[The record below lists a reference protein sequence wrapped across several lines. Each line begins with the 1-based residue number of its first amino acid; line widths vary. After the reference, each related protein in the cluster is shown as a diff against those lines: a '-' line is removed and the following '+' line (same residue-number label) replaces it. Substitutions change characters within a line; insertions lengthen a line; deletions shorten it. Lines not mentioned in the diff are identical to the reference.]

1 MQYKQFMN
9 DVCNQIKKD
18 YPDLEVSLEIEEELK
33 KYTFYIN
40 DCFIMINDSDL
51 SNIELD
57 ITPEDMVCIVMSDYE
72 FILNRQAE
80 K

>member
-1 MQYKQFMN
+1 MQYKHFMN

-18 YPDLEVSLEIEEELK
+18 YPDLEVSLEIEEKLK

-40 DCFIMINDSDL
+40 DCFITINDSDL
-51 SNIELD
+51 SNIEFD
-57 ITPEDMVCIVMSDYE
+57 ITPEDMVGIIMSDYE

>member
-1 MQYKQFMN
+1 MQYRQFMN

-33 KYTFYIN
+33 KYTLYIN
-40 DCFIMINDSDL
+40 DCFITINDSDL
-51 SNIELD
+51 SNIEFD
-57 ITPEDMVCIVMSDYE
+57 ITPEDMVGIVMSDYE
-72 FILNRQAE
+72 FLLNRRAE